1 MPKVIT
7 TPQLAGMRAELARR
21 ELARR
26 HFLPFCRYLWPGFEV
41 RPYRAL
47 IASALEGALD
57 RRWTRLM
64 IFTPPQ
70 YGKSQL
76 VSRYFPAWWLG
87 RLPDQ
92 NVIQTSYAASL
103 AFGFS
108 RVARGLVR
116 SAEYSA
122 LFGPRSI
129 IQMPDQEVPSY
140 YAQAA
145 ERKPNARATLPVELA
160 KDSQSVEEWRLQHHR
175 GGLAAA
181 GVGGGIT
188 GKSAYLANIDD
199 PIKDATW
206 AASEVVRD
214 AQQEWYQSA
223 LYTRLAPNGVV
234 VLCMTRWHEADLA
247 GWLLQAQADGGDP
260 WTVLRLPALA
270 ETVAERKDWLDRN
283 NVTPDRY
290 LIAGFDPQQ
299 GIMARPWAAA
309 L

>member
-1 MPKVIT
+1 MPLIIH
-7 TPQLAGMRAELARR
+7 PQQLVRIRAELAKR
-21 ELARR
+21 ERARR
-26 HFLPFCRYLWPGFEV
+26 HFLPFCQYIWPGFEV

-47 IASALEGALD
+47 IASALEGALE

-64 IFTPPQ
+64 IFVPPQ
-70 YGKSQL
+70 YGKSFL
-76 VSRYFPAWWLG
+76 VSRHFPAWWLG

-108 RVARGLVR
+108 RSARGFVR
-116 SAEYSA
+116 SPEYSA

-129 IQMPDQEVPSY
+129 IRLPDQEVPSY
-140 YAQAA
+140 YPQVAD
-145 ERKPNARATLPVELA
+145 RKLGARAGLPVELA
-160 KDSQSVEEWRLQHHR
+160 KDSQSVEEWRLQYHR

-270 ETVAERKDWLDRN
+270 ETPTERKDWLDRN

-299 GIMARPWAAA
+299 GIVARPWTAA